1 MNEENGIIIQARM
14 DSSRLPGKAL
24 LPVVGK
30 PLLVFLLERLRI
42 VKNAGSIV
50 VATTARSS
58 DDAICS
64 VVRDFGVEVY
74 RGSKDDVLGR
84 FHECA
89 ASRRWQRIVRVTA
102 DCPLL
107 DPAVVDDALEL
118 AMGLPENHFVTNSP
132 YSDADRTYPRGMDV
146 EVFSK
151 ASLHKAFRGA
161 TTQFEREHVT
171 PFMRTRSDLYPITL
185 VRCATPAP
193 SLRLTVDERR
203 DYDVVVKIAEH
214 LYPINPFFS
223 LSDIV
228 LFLRD
233 NPAISEINS
242 GVIQKPSPL

>member
-30 PLLVFLLERLRI
+30 PMLVLLLERLRM
-42 VKNAGSIV
+42 VKNASSIV
-50 VATTARSS
+50 VATTERSS

-64 VVRDFGVEVY
+64 VVRDVGVEVY
-74 RGSKDDVLGR
+74 RGSEDDVLGR

-89 ASRRWQRIVRVTA
+89 ASRKWKRIVRVTA

-107 DPAVVDDALEL
+107 DPVILDEALDL
-118 AMGLPENHFVTNSP
+118 ASSLPENHFVTNSP
-132 YSDADRTYPRGMDV
+132 YSEADRAYPRGMDV

-151 ASLHKAFRGA
+151 ASLQDAFSGA
-161 TTQFEREHVT
+161 RTKFEREHVT
-171 PFMRTRSDLYPITL
+171 PFMRARPERYPVTL
-185 VRCATPAP
+185 MPCVAPAP
-193 SLRLTVDERR
+193 TTRLTVDERR
-203 DYDVVVKIAEH
+203 DYDLIVRIAEH
-214 LYPINPFFS
+214 LYPSNPLFS
-223 LSDIV
+223 LSDIL

-242 GVIQKPSPL
+242 GVRQNRSPL